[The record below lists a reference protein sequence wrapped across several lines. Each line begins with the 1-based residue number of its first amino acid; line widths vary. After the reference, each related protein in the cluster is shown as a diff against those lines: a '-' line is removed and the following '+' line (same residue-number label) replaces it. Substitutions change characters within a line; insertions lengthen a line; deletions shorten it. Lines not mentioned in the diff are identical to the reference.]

1 MLQAVIQLKVMQQ
14 NGIVTK
20 QQNRNELKQIMKLL
34 LLLLLFFKCYFLL
47 LLLLLVV
54 VVVLLCLPPLVTLFS
69 DTVEDKTG
77 EDRLATQRAGGQI
90 MSCFP

>member
-34 LLLLLFFKCYFLL
+34 LLLLL
-47 LLLLLVV
+47 LLLVV
-54 VVVLLCLPPLVTLFS
+54 VVLLLCLPPLVTLFS

>member
-34 LLLLLFFKCYFLL
+34 LLLLL
-47 LLLLLVV
+47 LLLVV
-54 VVVLLCLPPLVTLFS
+54 VVLLLCLPPLVTLFS
-69 DTVEDKTG
+69 DTVEDKTD
-77 EDRLATQRAGGQI
+77 EDKLATQRAGGQI
-90 MSCFP
+90 MCCFP